1 MQGYTFFTSDNNNIT
16 FNQNA
21 YNNDIKKK
29 RQELDASLNIL
40 YKNRDIIKNTQKK
53 EIDANVYANIML
65 TVLGTCLLYFSFFK
79 VIKD

>member
-1 MQGYTFFTSDNNNIT
+1 MTDYTFFTSANNNII
-16 FNQNA
+16 FNQNT
-21 YNNDIKKK
+21 YNDDIKNK
-29 RQELDASLNIL
+29 RQQLDASLNIL

-79 VIKD
+79 VIQD